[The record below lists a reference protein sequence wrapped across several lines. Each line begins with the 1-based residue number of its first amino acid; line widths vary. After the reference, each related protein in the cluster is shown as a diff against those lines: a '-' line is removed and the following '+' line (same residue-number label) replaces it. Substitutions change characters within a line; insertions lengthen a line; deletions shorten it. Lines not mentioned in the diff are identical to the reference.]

1 MRNLLE
7 RLVIFL
13 SGNVAA
19 QGLSAIAGL
28 LVARW
33 LSVEDYALYTIVFL
47 LMGAISVLTKGGIH
61 LGFTAILG
69 RTWPDMQRASEAVS
83 AALQSRRL
91 LSLLVLPP
99 VITASAWLLVKNGA
113 SAIVTTGLLIL
124 LIAFWWSDMRT
135 RVIDQILMFAKQT
148 SRIQTLDAYL
158 AIFRLFA
165 VLALYTLDILNLTT
179 AVILAVLIAY
189 LRIKPV
195 LTWIRK
201 ILPARKNT
209 PSAADL
215 KEIRMCVYRQFPS
228 DLFHVFQ
235 VQIVILMITIFG
247 ASSDIAG
254 YGALLRFQQLM
265 LPVQSVTYAFAVPYF
280 AKKKEKL
287 LHTYTMLVL
296 LSLIPGIA
304 LVTAAWITPSWLL
317 MLVGENYASLTDEL
331 LRSCMV
337 TAFVNTAT
345 VAWILVA
352 NRGWLKWSWLQ
363 IPLGILWC
371 IVAPKFLLDMSKLG
385 DAVLLQAGFGGALLI
400 SAITCFYSAS
410 RYYKSEDEKDHDHN

>member
-7 RLVIFL
+7 RIVIFL

-99 VITASAWLLVKNGA
+99 LLTISAWLLLKNGA
-113 SAIVTTGLLIL
+113 SATVTTGLLIL

-148 SRIQTLDAYL
+148 SRIQALDAAL
-158 AIFRLFA
+158 AIVRLIV
-165 VLALYTLDILNLTT
+165 VLALYMINWLNLNTV
-179 AVILAVLIAY
+179 VILAVLIAF
-189 LRIKPV
+189 LRIHPV
-195 LTWIRK
+195 LSWIGK
-201 ILPARKNT
+201 LLPTKKNI
-209 PSAADL
+209 SRAEDL
-215 KEIRMCVYRQFPS
+215 KEIRTCVRRQFPS

-235 VQIVILMITIFG
+235 VQIAILMITVYG
-247 ASSDIAG
+247 TSADIAG

-265 LPVQSVTYAFAVPYF
+265 LPVQAVIYAFAVPYF
-280 AKKKEKL
+280 AKKKERL
-287 LHTYTMLVL
+287 LSTYAMLVL

-304 LVTAAWITPSWLL
+304 LITAAWIAPSWLL
-317 MLVGENYASLTDEL
+317 MLVGENYATLTDEL

-345 VAWILVA
+345 VAWMLVS
-352 NRGWLKWSWLQ
+352 NRGWLKWSWVQ

-371 IVAPKFLLDMSKLG
+371 AVAPKFLLDMGKLE

-400 SAITCFYSAS
+400 SAIICLYSAT
-410 RYYKSEDEKDHDHN
+410 RHYNSEQEKNYSHD